1 MYGAVFRP
9 NPEERRAFRRCGGLS
24 LENILKGAQTDDI
37 SERQFEENAAG
48 SRRRGKPSDASD
60 LGKRRPTGDDLEIVH
75 QTSGWYI
82 RRRVR
87 AMVAKGSMSTRF
99 TGQRCSFVD

>member
-37 SERQFEENAAG
+37 SERQFEGFFAIG
-48 SRRRGKPSDASD
+48 FMGRRRGK
-60 LGKRRPTGDDLEIVH
+60 GE
-75 QTSGWYI
+75 
-82 RRRVR
+82 
-87 AMVAKGSMSTRF
+87 
-99 TGQRCSFVD
+99 